1 MESLLLAG
9 LLGLI
14 QGLTEFLP
22 VSSSGHLILARA
34 AFGWEGERFGLAFD
48 VACHVG
54 TLLAVVVYFR
64 RELAAMVVAL
74 PQVLSPPLSVPARQI
89 WLLAAGTAPV
99 VVAAVAFSNAV
110 ESTLRTP
117 AVVVAMLAL
126 VALAFFVVERVG
138 TKTRTEDSI
147 TVKEAVLL
155 GCAQALA
162 LVPGVSRSGST
173 IAAGMFMGLRRS
185 DAARFSFLLGVPAIL
200 AAAGKEGID
209 LIRLGL
215 APGELQLFAVG
226 VATSAVVGYF
236 TVKYFIRFLGVHS
249 LRAFAWY
256 RLALA
261 AAFVAWWVR

>member
-1 MESLLLAG
+1 VASLLLAG
-9 LLGLI
+9 LLGFI

-48 VACHVG
+48 VACHLG

-64 RELAAMVVAL
+64 RELAAMAAAL
-74 PQVLSPPLSVPARQI
+74 PRVLSPHPSAPARQI

-99 VVAAVAFSNAV
+99 VVAAVAFSKAV

-117 AVVVAMLAL
+117 AVAVAMLAL
-126 VALAFFVVERVG
+126 VALVFFVVERVG
-138 TKTRTEDSI
+138 TKARTEDSI
-147 TVKEAVLL
+147 TVKEAALL

-173 IAAGMFMGLRRS
+173 IAAAMFMGLRRP
-185 DAARFSFLLGVPAIL
+185 DAARFSFLLGIPAIL
-200 AAAGKEGID
+200 AAAGKEGMD
-209 LIRLGL
+209 LVRRGL
-215 APGELQLFAVG
+215 EPGELQLFAMG

>member
-1 MESLLLAG
+1 MASLLLAG

-34 AFGWEGERFGLAFD
+34 ALGWEGERFGLAFD
-48 VACHVG
+48 VACHLG

-74 PQVLSPPLSVPARQI
+74 PRVLNRASSAPARQI

-99 VVAAVAFSNAV
+99 VVAAVAFSSAV

-117 AVVVAMLAL
+117 AVAVAMLAL
-126 VALAFFVVERVG
+126 VALLFFVVERVG
-138 TKTRTEDSI
+138 TKARTEDSI
-147 TVKEAVLL
+147 TVKEAALL

-173 IAAGMFMGLRRS
+173 IAAGMFLGLRRA
-185 DAARFSFLLGVPAIL
+185 DAARFCFLLGIPAIL
-200 AAAGKEGID
+200 AAAGKEGMD
-209 LIRLGL
+209 LVRRGL
-215 APGELQLFAVG
+215 EPGELQLFAMG

>member
-1 MESLLLAG
+1 VTSLLLAG

-34 AFGWEGERFGLAFD
+34 AFGWDAGVFGLGFD
-48 VACHVG
+48 VACHLG

-74 PQVLSPPLSVPARQI
+74 PQVLRPHPSAPARQV

-99 VVAAVAFSNAV
+99 VVAALAFSKAV

-117 AVVVAMLAL
+117 AVAVAMLAL
-126 VALAFFVVERVG
+126 VALVFFVVERVG
-138 TKTRTEDSI
+138 TKARAEDSI
-147 TVKEAVLL
+147 TVTEAALL

-173 IAAGMFMGLRRS
+173 IAAGMLFGLRRV

-200 AAAGKEGID
+200 AAAGKEGVD
-209 LIRLGL
+209 LARRGLG
-215 APGELQLFAVG
+215 PGELQLFAVG
-226 VATSAVVGYF
+226 VAVSAVVGYF
-236 TVKYFIRFLGVHS
+236 TVKYFIRFLGAHS

-256 RLALA
+256 RLAVA